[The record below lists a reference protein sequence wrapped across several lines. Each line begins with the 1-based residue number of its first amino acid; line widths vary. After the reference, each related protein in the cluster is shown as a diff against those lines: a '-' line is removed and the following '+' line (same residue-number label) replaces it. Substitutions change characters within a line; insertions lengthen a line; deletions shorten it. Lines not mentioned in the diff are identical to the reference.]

1 MNIDR
6 LLAKESTKP
15 VLFKPY
21 SLVRKR
27 KEIKNRRYVVAYA
40 KLKERANQMNGKG
53 KITEKIFSAKL
64 ANQIFSLEWK
74 NSKRQG

>member
-21 SLVRKR
+21 SKE

-40 KLKERANQMNGKG
+40 KLKGVYLL
-53 KITEKIFSAKL
+53 T
-64 ANQIFSLEWK
+64 
-74 NSKRQG
+74 

>member
-1 MNIDR
+1 
-6 LLAKESTKP
+6 
-15 VLFKPY
+15 
-21 SLVRKR
+21 
-27 KEIKNRRYVVAYA
+27 
-40 KLKERANQMNGKG
+40 MNGKG